1 MFALRFDDS
10 LSTVLAADTSTAFG
24 AQSAWRQLVDLI
36 GRGRVQDLA
45 PVLTRLAELRDRVPV
60 AVRAASARA
69 LALATPPAELVA
81 LLAADEHAVAAP
93 VLRTATLSAAD
104 WLTLLPR
111 LDPQARAVLRHRRD
125 LPAEVARGL
134 ESFGATDFVLGHD
147 APEPVEAPVPV
158 AEPEPAPEPDVIVPA
173 APLDATPFVAVGKA
187 ARAIPVVAEALKQ
200 ASEPAPRFEIA
211 DLVARIDAYQRTR
224 VAPAPAEPPSPD
236 APVERFR
243 FATDAAGVIRWV
255 DGPAR
260 GALVGVSLARV
271 GPQGAVELDASAGG
285 ALRRRSAFRGARLEI
300 GGASLVAGSWRM
312 AGEPSF
318 DPATG
323 RFEGMTGI
331 ARRPRPDETAAA
343 VTSASDQLRQLL
355 HELRTP
361 ANAIAGF
368 AELIGSELLGP
379 VPPVYRER
387 AGTIQRQASDLIGAI
402 EDLDTA
408 ARLEGNALELRPGR
422 IDLAELVRRAAG
434 ELDALAIDREA
445 GLVLDLSPA
454 SAHADGR
461 AAQRLVTRLLA
472 TLLAVARPGERL
484 RVHVAAKTRN
494 ARLSVTRPRALGAAT
509 GDALFAIDENGDSP
523 EGALLGT
530 GFALRLARNL
540 AAELGGR
547 LQIEEDRLTLRLPL
561 APQEGAEQVAS
572 H

>member
-36 GRGRVQDLA
+36 GRGRVQDLPPA
-45 PVLTRLAELRDRVPV
+45 LARLLELRKRVPLE
-60 AVRAASARA
+60 VRAASARA
-69 LALATPPAELVA
+69 LALATPPVELVA

-93 VLRTATLSAAD
+93 VLRTAPLSAAD
-104 WLTLLPR
+104 WLGLLPR

-125 LPAEVARGL
+125 LPAEVVRGL

-147 APEPVEAPVPV
+147 S
-158 AEPEPAPEPDVIVPA
+158 AEPLAPSEPEVTPDAEASIPD
-173 APLDATPFVAVGKA
+173 APLDATPFVAVGDA

-200 ASEPAPRFEIA
+200 ANEPAPRFEIA

-224 VAPAPAEPPSPD
+224 PAPSVETPAPDVPPESI
-236 APVERFR
+236 RFM
-243 FATDAAGVIRWV
+243 TDAAGVIRWV

-260 GALVGVSLARV
+260 GALVGVSLART
-271 GPQGAVELDASAGG
+271 GPQGAVELDASASG
-285 ALRRRSAFRGARLEI
+285 ALRRRSAFSGARLQI
-300 GGASLVAGSWRM
+300 GGASSIAGSWRM

-323 RFEGMTGI
+323 RFEGMRGV
-331 ARRPRPDETAAA
+331 ARRPRAEETAAPGA
-343 VTSASDQLRQLL
+343 SASDQLRQLL

-379 VPPVYRER
+379 VSPVYRER
-387 AGTIQRQASDLIGAI
+387 AGAIQRQATDLIGAI

-408 ARLEGNALELRPGR
+408 ARLEGGALELRPGR
-422 IDLAELVRRAAG
+422 LDLAELVRRAAG
-434 ELDALAIDREA
+434 ELQALAVDRGASLTLELA
-445 GLVLDLSPA
+445 PA
-454 SAHADGR
+454 PAHADDR
-461 AAQRLVTRLLA
+461 PAQRLVSRLLA
-472 TLLAVARPGERL
+472 TLVAAAQPGERL
-484 RVHVAAKTRN
+484 RIQVSPKTRS

-509 GDALFAIDENGDSP
+509 GDALLAIDENGDSP

-547 LQIEEDRLTLRLPL
+547 LQIEEDRLTLRLP
-561 APQEGAEQVAS
+561 AASAEGAGRAAS

>member
-24 AQSAWRQLVDLI
+24 AQSAWRQLVDLV
-36 GRGRVQDLA
+36 GRGRVQELA
-45 PVLTRLAELRDRVPV
+45 PALERLASLRDRVPV

-69 LALATPPAELVA
+69 LALAAPPMELVA
-81 LLAADEHAVAAP
+81 LLAADDHAVGAP
-93 VLRTATLSAAD
+93 VLRTATLPAAD
-104 WLTLLPR
+104 WLSLLPR

-125 LPAEVARGL
+125 LPPEVARGL

-147 APEPVEAPVPV
+147 PIEAPAV
-158 AEPEPAPEPDVIVPA
+158 AEPPSVADPAPAALD

-224 VAPAPAEPPSPD
+224 PAP
-236 APVERFR
+236 PVEAPLPDTPPERIRFL
-243 FATDAAGVIRWV
+243 TDAAGVIRWV

-260 GALVGVSLARV
+260 GALIGVSLARV

-285 ALRRRSAFRGARLEI
+285 ALQRRSAFRDARLQI
-300 GGASLVAGSWRM
+300 AGSSPIAGSWRI

-323 RFEGMTGI
+323 RFEGMTGV
-331 ARRPRPDETAAA
+331 ARRPRLDEAATTVA
-343 VTSASDQLRQLL
+343 SAPDQLRQLL

-379 VPPVYRER
+379 VAPVYRER
-387 AGTIQRQASDLIGAI
+387 AGTIQRQATDLIGAI

-408 ARLEGNALELRPGR
+408 ARLEGRALELRPGR
-422 IDLAELVRRAAG
+422 LDLAELVRRSAG
-434 ELDALAIDREA
+434 ELQALAADRGA
-445 GLVLDLSPA
+445 YLTLDLAPA
-454 SAHADGR
+454 PAHADDR
-461 AAQRLVTRLLA
+461 AAQRLVSRLLA
-472 TLLAVARPGERL
+472 TLVAAARPGERL
-484 RVHVAAKTRN
+484 RVQVSAKTRT
-494 ARLSVTRPRALGAAT
+494 ARLWVTRPRALGAAT
-509 GDALFAIDENGDSP
+509 GDALLAIDENGDSP

-547 LQIEEDRLTLRLPL
+547 LQIEDDRVTLRLPAAL
-561 APQEGAEQVAS
+561 AEGVDRAAS